1 VQARWEEGLWF
12 CWRSWSWS
20 SFSSWCWLLSSWCG
34 RWGSTASIC
43 SASDIGAA
51 ATAAVNDFVATC
63 FQSFFSLSANT
74 TVTVSQSTGQSSYNA
89 WAAAALVLADL
100 VTNLVS
106 SFLTNSFV
114 SVVKTVDE
122 SVHNFWMAA
131 AVVLASEL
139 VESSTAILSV
149 AVCH

>member
-1 VQARWEEGLWF
+1 VS
-12 CWRSWSWS
+12 C
-20 SFSSWCWLLSSWCG
+20 
-34 RWGSTASIC
+34 TASVC
-43 SASDIGAA
+43 SASDHVGAA
-51 ATAAVNDFVATC
+51 AAAAVNDFVATC

-74 TVTVSQSTGQSSYNA
+74 TVTISQSTGQSGYNA

-114 SVVKTVDE
+114 SVVQTVDE
-122 SVHNFWMAA
+122 SVHDFWMAA

-139 VESSTAILSV
+139 VESSTTVLCV